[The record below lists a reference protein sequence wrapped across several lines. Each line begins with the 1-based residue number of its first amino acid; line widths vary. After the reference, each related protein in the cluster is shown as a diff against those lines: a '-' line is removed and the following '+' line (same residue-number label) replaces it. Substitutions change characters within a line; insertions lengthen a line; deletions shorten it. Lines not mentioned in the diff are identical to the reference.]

1 MEIFFVNKDLSLIAL
16 GGLIINFGDRKLQIA
31 YQMLVFGALF
41 AARYGMLPEQIVLP
55 LGH

>member
-1 MEIFFVNKDLSLIAL
+1 MIAL